1 MSTVDTQY
9 KTLFAHGWSNMSD
22 VPEIQIQESILNNT
36 TLDTYYEIIIIRGAI
51 NFVDFVGQLKS
62 KFKDQQI

>member
-1 MSTVDTQY
+1 
-9 KTLFAHGWSNMSD
+9 MSD